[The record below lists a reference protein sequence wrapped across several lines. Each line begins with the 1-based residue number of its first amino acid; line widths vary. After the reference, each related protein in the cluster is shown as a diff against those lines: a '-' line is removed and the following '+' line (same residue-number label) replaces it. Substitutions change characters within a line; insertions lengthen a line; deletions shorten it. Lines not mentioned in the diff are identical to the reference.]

1 MSRLA
6 TLFLSLLAIVLVAAP
21 AARAADGTEYWTP
34 VVASVV
40 DAPEPVEAA
49 DGRVHLAYE
58 LLLINRS
65 FLPPAKVT
73 VKGVQVLAGGKV
85 VTSLSGKRLRDVL
98 VRFSDPTKPGVTLD
112 KGEAGFVLMDV
123 TFKRG
128 QKIPR
133 RLTHRLRIATV
144 PRNTTAAH
152 SYLAGPTA
160 VSQRRALV
168 VAPPLRGSGWVVG
181 NGCCEA
187 LTSHRAALLPVDGNL
202 ENGERY
208 AIDFMQVQPNG
219 MLATGPLTEL
229 SSYPFFGDEVIS
241 ATAGRVARVVD
252 GTPETPPGA
261 LPPSTAAGASGN
273 YVSVEIGKGRYAFYA
288 HLQPGSIK
296 VKVGDRVRVGQL
308 LGLLGSSGNSNAPH
322 LHFQVM
328 DGPSPVAASGV
339 AYRFSRF
346 SVAGTLT
353 NFGGLFDD
361 EPARIAPRLRGV
373 HRDQLPLS
381 LQVIGF
387 E

>member
-6 TLFLSLLAIVLVAAP
+6 SLPLILLASALLAAP
-21 AARAADGTEYWTP
+21 AAQAEEVWTP

-40 DAPEPVEAA
+40 AEPEPVEAA

-65 FLPPAKVT
+65 FLPPARAT

-85 VTSLSGKRLRDVL
+85 VASLSGKRLSAVM
-98 VRFSDPTKPGVTLD
+98 VRFSDPGKPGTTLA

-123 TFKRG
+123 SFKRG
-128 QKIPR
+128 AKIPR
-133 RLTHRLRIATV
+133 RLTHRLTIATK

-152 SYLAGPTA
+152 RYKAGSTT
-160 VSQRRALV
+160 VSGRPALV
-168 VAPPLRGSGWVVG
+168 VAPPLRGEGWIVG

-187 LTSHRAALLPVDGNL
+187 LTSHRAALLPVNGAL
-202 ENGERY
+202 ANGERY
-208 AIDFMQVQPNG
+208 AIDFIQVQPNG

-241 ATAGRVARVVD
+241 STAGKVVRVVD
-252 GTPETPPGA
+252 GKPETPPGE

-273 YVSVEIGKGRYAFYA
+273 YVSVEVGDGRYAFYA
-288 HLQPGSIK
+288 HLQPGSIR
-296 VKVGDRVRVGQL
+296 VKVGDRVRVGQML
-308 LGLLGSSGNSNAPH
+308 ALLGSSGNSNAPH
-322 LHFQVM
+322 LHFQMM
-328 DGPSPVAASGV
+328 DGPTPVAASGV
-339 AYRFSRF
+339 PYRFSRF

-361 EPARIAPRLRGV
+361 QPARIAPKLRGV
-373 HRDQLPLS
+373 HRNQLPLA

>member
-6 TLFLSLLAIVLVAAP
+6 ALTLTLIALVLVSAP
-21 AARAADGTEYWTP
+21 AARAEEAWTP
-34 VVASVV
+34 VVASVI
-40 DAPEPVEAA
+40 AEPEPVEAA

-65 FLPPAKVT
+65 FLPPAKAT
-73 VKGVQVLAGGKV
+73 LKSVQVLGDGKV
-85 VTSLSGKRLRDVL
+85 LATLSGKRLREVM
-98 VRFSDPTKPGVTLD
+98 VRFSDPTVPGVSLD

-123 TFKRG
+123 AFRRG
-128 QKIPR
+128 EKIPR
-133 RLTHRLRIATV
+133 RLTHRLRITTV
-144 PRNTTAAH
+144 PLNKTSAH
-152 SYLAGPTA
+152 RYTAGPTGVA
-160 VSQRRALV
+160 KRPALV
-168 VAPPLRGSGWVVG
+168 VAPPLRGAGWIVG

-187 LTSHRAALLPVDGNL
+187 LTSHRGALLPVNGSL
-202 ENGERY
+202 FNGERY
-208 AIDFMQVQPNG
+208 AIDFIQIQPNG
-219 MLATGPLTEL
+219 MMATGPLTEL

-241 ATAGRVARVVD
+241 ATAGKVVRVLD
-252 GTPETPPGA
+252 GHPETPPGA

-273 YVSVEIGKGRYAFYA
+273 WVSVEVDKGRYAFYA

-296 VKVGDRVRVGQL
+296 VKVGDRVRVGQT

-322 LHFQVM
+322 LHFQMM
-328 DGPSPVAASGV
+328 DGPTPVAASGV
-339 AYRFSRF
+339 PYRFSHF

-361 EPARIAPRLRGV
+361 QPAQIAPRLRGI
-373 HRDQLPLS
+373 HRRQLPLA